1 MPVVPAPADEEIPRI
16 EIAFGPEVSMETPG
30 VKRTISWK
38 SLMPFLSIVSSLMAV
53 MLMGT
58 LLMLSSRRVA
68 VTTISSSAPEAAG
81 VPVSDAFASFAC
93 AAAARAKLAPP
104 KVPKNNK
111 YRKTGAV
118 IAFESVVR
126 IMVPADL
133 LYGQI
138 TRLCKD
144 SSIAVKHAQPSRI

>member
-16 EIAFGPEVSMETPG
+16 EIALVPEVSMETPG

-81 VPVSDAFASFAC
+81 VPESDAFASVAL
-93 AAAARAKLAPP
+93 AGAARAKPVP
-104 KVPKNNK
+104 TRVPKNNR
-111 YRKTGAV
+111 YRQTGAV
-118 IAFESVVR
+118 IAFESVLR
-126 IMVPADL
+126 IMIPADL

-138 TRLCKD
+138 TRLSGD
-144 SSIAVKHAQPSRI
+144 SSIAVKPAQPSRI